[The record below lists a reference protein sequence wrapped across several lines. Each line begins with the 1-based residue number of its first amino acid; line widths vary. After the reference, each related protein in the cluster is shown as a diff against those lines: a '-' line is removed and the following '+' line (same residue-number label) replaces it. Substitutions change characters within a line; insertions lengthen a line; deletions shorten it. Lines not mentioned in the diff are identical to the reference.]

1 MSCAKSSEAGS
12 TRKATSTRH
21 QLHCGT
27 PTSESRHS
35 STVTVNASRPGLGTC
50 SGPHHPTSSQWT
62 NRLHAKRGRRNPL
75 WLFTEK
81 GLYSVVIDSQHEN
94 RMLIRPSCKA
104 DIFNLCD
111 DHDETLTSMTDE
123 SRDYRWRPGL
133 DKTD

>member
-1 MSCAKSSEAGS
+1 M
-12 TRKATSTRH
+12 
-21 QLHCGT
+21 
-27 PTSESRHS
+27 
-35 STVTVNASRPGLGTC
+35 
-50 SGPHHPTSSQWT
+50 
-62 NRLHAKRGRRNPL
+62 

-94 RMLIRPSCKA
+94 RMLIRPRCKA

-123 SRDYRWRPGL
+123 SHDYRWQPGL